1 MDGASRRLAQLARI
15 LSDTRPFGE
24 PSTTDRPE
32 PLQQVR
38 LKRIQDV
45 TAQLDA
51 GTARPVDEVDAVAMR
66 LVLDEYA
73 SVVAHLRAAAREGAA
88 TLGSLAA
95 QLKTYQRLLDEQF
108 TRREKPRAST
118 APSDRQPASRN
129 PGR

>member
-1 MDGASRRLAQLARI
+1 MDDASRRLAQLARI

-24 PSTTDRPE
+24 PSTADRAE
-32 PLQQVR
+32 HLQQVR

-45 TAQLDA
+45 AAQLDA
-51 GTARPVDEVDAVAMR
+51 GVARRVDDVDTIAMR

-73 SVVAHLRAAAREGAA
+73 SVVAQLRAAAREGAA

-95 QLKTYQRLLDEQF
+95 QLKTNRRLLDEQLM
-108 TRREKPRAST
+108 RREKRLAST